1 MKPLLSSKN
10 PLAWLLKAGLAAVLG
25 ALVLKNAGGAT
36 INDFTNAIASIP
48 FVWVLAIEFFDKI
61 SDRFDYVKWSAKALY
76 GTTKAD
82 VRGTFKAL
90 AVGAVFAAL
99 AFLGVLYLATGTIT
113 FAAGTYSPGVL
124 AAAAVVALYIIAPE
138 TGDDELMLYL
148 WLAATLATGGAHFT
162 LLGPAFSSIL

>member
-10 PLAWLLKAGLAAVLG
+10 PLAWLLKAGTVAVLG
-25 ALVLKNAGGAT
+25 ALVLKSTGSTT
-36 INDFTNAIASIP
+36 ISDFTNAIASIP

-82 VRGTFKAL
+82 ARNSMKAIV
-90 AVGAVFAAL
+90 VGLLFAAL

-113 FAAGTYSPGVL
+113 FARGAYSNGVL
-124 AAAAVVALYIIAPE
+124 AAASVVALYIVAPE

-148 WLAATLATGGAHFT
+148 WLAATLATGGAHFS
-162 LLGPAFSSIL
+162 LLGGIPLGI